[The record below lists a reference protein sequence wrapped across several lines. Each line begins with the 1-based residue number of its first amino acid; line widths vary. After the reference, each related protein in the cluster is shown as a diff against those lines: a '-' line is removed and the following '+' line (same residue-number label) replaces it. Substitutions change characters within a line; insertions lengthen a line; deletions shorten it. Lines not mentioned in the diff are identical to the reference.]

1 MLYAFS
7 GSSCIMYLFFVHFDI
22 VVFLFPVKFISR
34 LGKVCVKCC
43 ICVCIVVAFAKI
55 SYQVIHTSRLYRI
68 YLVMGMFGSLFISC
82 YCR

>member
-43 ICVCIVVAFAKI
+43 ICVCIVVAFAKFPI
-55 SYQVIHTSRLYRI
+55 KSCTRVDYTE
-68 YLVMGMFGSLFISC
+68 FIW
-82 YCR
+82 